1 MLRNRMRDYSREIM
15 RLCHETGA
23 PVMRTMFYEFP
34 QDPVCWD
41 LKDQYLYG
49 PDMLVAPVMYYGAR
63 ERQVYLPAG
72 AEWVNAWNGER
83 LAGGQTVTAAAPI
96 DQIPVFLRNGKHSEL
111 FVK

>member
-1 MLRNRMRDYSREIM
+1 
-15 RLCHETGA
+15 
-23 PVMRTMFYEFP
+23 MRTMFYEFP

-72 AEWVNAWNGER
+72 VEWVNAWNGER

>member
-1 MLRNRMRDYSREIM
+1 
-15 RLCHETGA
+15 
-23 PVMRTMFYEFP
+23 MRTMFYEFP